1 MNTRARQGLV
11 LGLVLVV
18 GALGA
23 SFLLESQS
31 ASETSPGPPAAA
43 TAPADISFDEQQRRI
58 RVEVLNGAGDAG
70 AAARITQALRDA
82 GFDVKTYRNAARF
95 DYERSVVLD
104 RSGRAG
110 AAGAVSA
117 SLHGIEVQEQLD
129 PELYLDATV
138 ILGED
143 WRALLADGPLTE
155 APLTDAP
162 LTDAPR

>member
-1 MNTRARQGLV
+1 MNNRARLGLV

-23 SFLLESQS
+23 SFLLESR
-31 ASETSPGPPAAA
+31 AVPEPSPGLPSTA
-43 TAPADISFDEQQRRI
+43 TAPADISFDEQQQRI

-70 AAARITQALRDA
+70 AAARITQVLRDA
-82 GFDVKTYRNAARF
+82 GFDVKTYGNAARF

-110 AAGAVSA
+110 AVGAVAA

-138 ILGED
+138 ILGDD
-143 WRALLADGPLTE
+143 WRSLLADGPLTE
-155 APLTDAP
+155 SP

>member
-1 MNTRARQGLV
+1 VNDRARLGLV

-23 SFLLESQS
+23 SFLLESRT
-31 ASETSPGPPAAA
+31 APETSPGSPAAA
-43 TAPADISFDEQQRRI
+43 TAPADIPFDKQQQRI

-70 AAARITQALRDA
+70 AAARITQALRDG
-82 GFDVKTYRNAARF
+82 GFDVKTYGNAARF

-104 RSGRAG
+104 RSGRPG
-110 AAGAVSA
+110 AAAAVA
-117 SLHGIEVQEQLD
+117 AALNGTEVQEQLD

-138 ILGED
+138 ILGDD
-143 WRALLADGPLTE
+143 WRELLA
-155 APLTDAP
+155 DAP